1 MADEPLP
8 GPESAVASAV
18 TEHSAPTTVRY
29 DRCVA
34 LAVGRL
40 AVRSPRLTRGQA
52 EAAPGGR
59 SLGAP
64 PPRPSLLAASATASA
79 PRFTNVLQRSD
90 RPHAQ
95 TAYQRSEQLLHT
107 PTYSRT
113 RMDVLR
119 TRATRGSL
127 ATSAYRTRGPLD
139 GHLAP
144 PSSATRRRRQVGLP
158 AAGDTAIAAAAAA
171 AAELP
176 LMLPRQ
182 LVFGTRE
189 NRTSYSQKPP
199 RSAPSVGR
207 RADANRKRAAGR
219 QVWRAEGRLSSGS
232 IFRRLGL
239 MERAGKPD
247 ECLGSTLIPQVLQ
260 SCLMLRELSSAG
272 SGRFFGIGIR

>member
-1 MADEPLP
+1 MCGP
-8 GPESAVASAV
+8 GGGSPSRPIPSPHERPGRGGARRTVGVARLGSP
-18 TEHSAPTTVRY
+18 SAPVLIGR
-29 DRCVA
+29 
-34 LAVGRL
+34 VG
-40 AVRSPRLTRGQA
+40 
-52 EAAPGGR
+52 
-59 SLGAP
+59 
-64 PPRPSLLAASATASA
+64 TASA
-79 PRFTNVLQRSD
+79 PRFTDVRQRSD

-95 TAYQRSEQLLHT
+95 TAYQRSEQLLH
-107 PTYSRT
+107 TYSRT

-171 AAELP
+171 AAELLTVDAATP
-176 LMLPRQ
+176 AWL
-182 LVFGTRE
+182 FGTRE

-272 SGRFFGIGIR
+272 SGRSLV

>member
-1 MADEPLP
+1 MRGLTLCI
-8 GPESAVASAV
+8 ESRTESNAV
-18 TEHSAPTTVRY
+18 Y
-29 DRCVA
+29 DRT
-34 LAVGRL
+34 L
-40 AVRSPRLTRGQA
+40 RSMCG
-52 EAAPGGR
+52 PGGGSPSR
-59 SLGAP
+59 PIPSPHERPGRGGARRTVARLGSP
-64 PPRPSLLAASATASA
+64 SPRPSLLAASARRRRRASQMFASA
-79 PRFTNVLQRSD
+79 LTGRMHKQHISD
-90 RPHAQ
+90 PSSC
-95 TAYQRSEQLLHT
+95 YI
-107 PTYSRT
+107 RT
-113 RMDVLR
+113 VA
-119 TRATRGSL
+119 RAWTCCVHEPPEGRGSL

-171 AAELP
+171 AAELLTVDAATP
-176 LMLPRQ
+176 AWL
-182 LVFGTRE
+182 FGTRE

-272 SGRFFGIGIR
+272 SGRSLV

>member
-1 MADEPLP
+1 MSP
-8 GPESAVASAV
+8 SA
-18 TEHSAPTTVRY
+18 
-29 DRCVA
+29 
-34 LAVGRL
+34 
-40 AVRSPRLTRGQA
+40 
-52 EAAPGGR
+52 
-59 SLGAP
+59 
-64 PPRPSLLAASATASA
+64 AASASVVVRSCLGGRGGARRTVGVARLGSPSAPVLIGRVGTASA
-79 PRFTNVLQRSD
+79 PRFTDVRQRSD

-95 TAYQRSEQLLHT
+95 TAYQRSEQLLH
-107 PTYSRT
+107 TYSRT

-199 RSAPSVGR
+199 RSAPGVGR
-207 RADANRKRAAGR
+207 RADADRKRRGGGHG
-219 QVWRAEGRLSSGS
+219 E
-232 IFRRLGL
+232 
-239 MERAGKPD
+239 
-247 ECLGSTLIPQVLQ
+247 
-260 SCLMLRELSSAG
+260 LRV
-272 SGRFFGIGIR
+272 

>member
-1 MADEPLP
+1 
-8 GPESAVASAV
+8 
-18 TEHSAPTTVRY
+18 
-29 DRCVA
+29 
-34 LAVGRL
+34 
-40 AVRSPRLTRGQA
+40 
-52 EAAPGGR
+52 
-59 SLGAP
+59 
-64 PPRPSLLAASATASA
+64 
-79 PRFTNVLQRSD
+79 
-90 RPHAQ
+90 
-95 TAYQRSEQLLHT
+95 
-107 PTYSRT
+107 
-113 RMDVLR
+113 MDVLR

-171 AAELP
+171 AAELLTVDAATP
-176 LMLPRQ
+176 AWL
-182 LVFGTRE
+182 FGTRE

-260 SCLMLRELSSAG
+260 
-272 SGRFFGIGIR
+272 

>member
-1 MADEPLP
+1 MKAEPVRRLKVLCIRITHRITVYDRTLRSMCGP
-8 GPESAVASAV
+8 GGGSPSCPIPSPHERPGRGGARRTVARRSP
-18 TEHSAPTTVRY
+18 SAPVLIGR
-29 DRCVA
+29 
-34 LAVGRL
+34 VG
-40 AVRSPRLTRGQA
+40 
-52 EAAPGGR
+52 
-59 SLGAP
+59 
-64 PPRPSLLAASATASA
+64 TASA